1 MLDIVTRTYLQK
13 LYDTPDE
20 GVLLTAGSQ
29 VMPQSVSAAVIM
41 AKLINF
47 IGGNI
52 YTIAL
57 SLLFPVFLQAIVMEK
72 DERLREMMKM
82 NGLRMKNYWIANY
95 FSSTILYIITVSIF
109 VFFGRNILVV
119 DFFSKTSLSV
129 LFFTLFGW
137 GLSQV
142 SMSFFFQ
149 NFFSR
154 GKSAMSKNNIPSLFP

>member
-1 MLDIVTRTYLQK
+1 VSRTYLQK
-13 LYDTPDE
+13 LYPDA
-20 GVLLTAGSQ
+20 LMTSGSQ

-41 AKLINF
+41 AKIINF

-95 FSSTILYIITVSIF
+95 ITSITLYIIAVSSFI
-109 VFFGRNILVV
+109 FFGRYIVVV

-129 LFFTLFGW
+129 LFFSLFGW

-142 SMSFFFQ
+142 SLSFFFQ

-154 GKSAMSKNNIPSLFP
+154 GKSAMSNNLIPS